1 MQSCFTSLPGHFPAF
16 DAMPRPLILLH
27 LLLACVWAREDITP
41 ARSERVATLADT
53 RIRESSGLARSLRHE
68 GIFWTMN
75 DSGGEPCVFA
85 IDQQGRTR
93 AKVRVADA
101 VNFDWEDL
109 ASGLDEQQRPVLY
122 IGDIGDNFHMRPTV
136 QIYRI
141 PEPDVA
147 PLGASVAETVS
158 AASLHWHVVY
168 PEGPRNAEALLVH
181 PLTRRVHLITK
192 MEDGRS
198 TLYAFP
204 EALDVLAVA
213 DHGLENN
220 HLPVRMEAVGR
231 LVFPGLARA
240 GKRPKDDLLCTGAA
254 FSPDGMRMI
263 TSTYSS
269 LYEWR
274 LPGGKVT
281 VEALARPP
289 LRLLPELLRQLEA
302 VTYDADGQALWLTSE
317 HLPAPL
323 IRVSR

>member
-1 MQSCFTSLPGHFPAF
+1 MLYITLGLFSCFSSML
-16 DAMPRPLILLH
+16 RSLILLH
-27 LLLACVWAREDITP
+27 LLLACVWAQEEGTLG
-41 ARSERVATLADT
+41 RSERVATLADT
-53 RIRESSGLARSLRHE
+53 RIRESSGLARSLRHQ

-122 IGDIGDNFHMRPTV
+122 IGDIGDNFHARPTV

-141 PEPDVA
+141 PEPDIA
-147 PLGASVAETVS
+147 AEGAAVAETLS
-158 AASLHWHVVY
+158 AASMHWHVVY
-168 PEGPRNAEALLVH
+168 PEGPKNAEALLVH
-181 PLTRRVHLITK
+181 PRTRRLHLITK
-192 MEDGRS
+192 SDDGRS
-198 TLYAFP
+198 TMYAFP
-204 EALDVLAVA
+204 EGLDVLAAA
-213 DHGLENN
+213 DLGLENK
-220 HLPVRMEAVGR
+220 HLPVRMEVVGR

-254 FSPDGMRMI
+254 FSPDGTRLI
-263 TSTYSS
+263 ASTYSS

-274 LPGGKVT
+274 LPAGQAT

-289 LRLLPELLRQLEA
+289 LRLVPELLRQLEA
-302 VTYDADGQALWLTSE
+302 VTYDADGQTLWLTSE

-323 IRVSR
+323 IRVRR